1 MPHQLISHLKEG
13 DAVQQYFLVRQ
24 VESRTDQRPAT
35 LSSPWS
41 WGTRAAP

>member
-24 VESRTDQRPAT
+24 ADSRTDQRRQPFP
-35 LSSPWS
+35 LP
-41 WGTRAAP
+41 GLGG